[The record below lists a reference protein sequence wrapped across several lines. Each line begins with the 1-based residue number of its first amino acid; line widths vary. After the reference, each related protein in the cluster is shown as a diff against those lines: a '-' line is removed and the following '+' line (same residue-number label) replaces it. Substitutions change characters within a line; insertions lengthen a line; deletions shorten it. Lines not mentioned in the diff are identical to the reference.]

1 MGFAKKKHFLSCS
14 LQDRSLLLCK
24 LHDSNSLSSNFQDSS
39 TLSCNLQDSSF
50 LSCNLQDRNFL
61 LYNLHDMSFLIGNL
75 IHRDIVEPR
84 LKFRR
89 SYSWWFRDLACGGL
103 IGSNGIDSVHV
114 PLGLVWGEGMVWL
127 RVCVDCSDHLI
138 SSGRKTEGLVWYF
151 CSLRHFN
158 CWWWLVAWCKR

>member
-1 MGFAKKKHFLSCS
+1 MWDLQKKKHFLSCS

-39 TLSCNLQDSSF
+39 TLSCNLQD
-50 LSCNLQDRNFL
+50 RNFL
-61 LYNLHDMSFLIGNL
+61 PYNMHDMSFLIGNL
-75 IHRDIVEPR
+75 IRRDVVEPR

-151 CSLRHFN
+151 CSLQHFN